1 MRIRLGVDI
10 IRLFPFFAI
19 SYYFCIFLIARS
31 DHIGWWLCGAFSL
44 FFLFFSLSRLV
55 FVLCYC
61 LVLLFYFIFLG
72 KLGYITLCWALTKV

>member
-44 FFLFFSLSRLV
+44 FFLSFSLSIVLFLFCV
-55 FVLCYC
+55 FVLFCF
-61 LVLLFYFIFLG
+61 LFLFFR
-72 KLGYITLCWALTKV
+72 